1 MIFSNNKFY
10 ETAKWIVTVFM
21 PALIALWLGLA
32 KIWNF
37 PMAEEIGATL
47 ALITTFLG
55 ALLGI
60 GSIRYKLANQM
71 DDYDTEVLGIEEP
84 GEEEGE

>member
-1 MIFSNNKFY
+1 MIIKNEKLY
-10 ETAKWIVTVFM
+10 QALKWIVTVFL

-37 PMAEEIGATL
+37 PLAEEIGATM
-47 ALITTFLG
+47 ALVEAFIA

-60 GSIRYKLANQM
+60 GSIKYQLLNSNKNDA
-71 DDYDTEVLGIEEP
+71 
-84 GEEEGE
+84 EG

>member
-1 MIFSNNKFY
+1 MIFSNEKFY
-10 ETAKWIVTVFM
+10 TVVKWFVTVFL
-21 PALIALWLGLA
+21 PAFIALWLGLS

-37 PMAEEIGATL
+37 PYAEEIGATL

-60 GSIRYKLANQM
+60 GSIRYQLANQL
-71 DDYDTEVLGIEEP
+71 DDAETELLENPEEA
-84 GEEEGE
+84 EG